1 MARNIFR
8 LSFVLHPKDKTIK
21 ETSTCLLSL
30 LEILR
35 KEDDI
40 FSKFTLAAE
49 EIKSVKFDLSELEF
63 NDAVEKLA
71 QAILKTDLSNIR
83 KYEKAENPTID
94 FARDLGFQIL
104 LIFHKN
110 GKEHFSITGNIS
122 SSQFSSL
129 AITHFPVKNSDY
141 EFDWYFRMLKII
153 TEYFNPIFSGVNI
166 RSSDY
171 IAECRNLKIKYPL
184 GWITYFSDESKIEIP
199 SDIGFEAEKTEKGV
213 YLILTRED
221 ITQSKEAY
229 WLAEEKLLEAMQK
242 IKKNSANYSEP

>member
-83 KYEKAENPTID
+83 KYEKVENPTID
-94 FARDLGFQIL
+94 FARELGFQIL

-129 AITHFPVKNSDY
+129 AITHFPFENSDY

-221 ITQSKEAY
+221 ITQSKEVY

>member
-1 MARNIFR
+1 MARNIFGI
-8 LSFVLHPKDKTIK
+8 SFILHPKDKTIK
-21 ETSTCLLSL
+21 ETAICLLSL

-71 QAILKTDLSNIR
+71 QAILKTDLSSIR
-83 KYEKAENPTID
+83 KYEKVENPTID
-94 FARDLGFQIL
+94 FSRDLGFTL
-104 LIFHKN
+104 LLQFFKN
-110 GKEHFSITGNIS
+110 RKKRFSITGNIS
-122 SSQFSSL
+122 SSRFSSL
-129 AITHFPVKNSDY
+129 AITYFPFEDSDY
-141 EFDWYFRMLKII
+141 EFDWYFRMLKIT
-153 TEYFNPIFSGVNI
+153 TEYFNPLFSGVNI
-166 RSSDY
+166 IMSTY
-171 IAECRNLKIKYPL
+171 IGEYRDLKIKYPL

-221 ITQSKEAY
+221 FTQNKEDYFSARD
-229 WLAEEKLLEAMQK
+229 KLLEAMQK

>member
-1 MARNIFR
+1 MARNIFGV
-8 LSFVLHPKDKTIK
+8 SFILHPEDKTIK
-21 ETSTCLLSL
+21 ETATCLLSL

-40 FSKFTLAAE
+40 FSQFSYAKLNF
-49 EIKSVKFDLSELEF
+49 KNVDFDLTILGF
-63 NDAVEKLA
+63 NDAVEKLS
-71 QAILKTDLSNIR
+71 QLILRTNLSNIR
-83 KYEKAENPTID
+83 EYEKTEKPTAD
-94 FARDLGFQIL
+94 FARELGFQIL
-104 LIFHKN
+104 LVFHKN
-110 GKEHFSITGNIS
+110 KKMRFSINGNIS
-122 SSQFSSL
+122 SSRFSSL
-129 AITHFPVKNSDY
+129 AITDFPVKNSDY

-166 RSSDY
+166 ISSDY

-221 ITQSKEAY
+221 ITQSKEVY